1 MIKILIVMEG
11 ERAEPNFFKT
21 ITQKFGLNAEFFA
34 VGTNLY
40 SLYSKCKSYSFECD
54 VKDVLK
60 ELVKSKEEREKLDQ
74 KFAFTYLVFDADLQH
89 KVPEQRNKY
98 IDMKVLVDQNFPQ
111 LIEMAKH
118 FTNET
123 DPSIGKLYIN
133 YPMME
138 SYRYCDSFS
147 DECNLSATVPI
158 DDVKIF
164 KQLAS
169 AMKLSGISLDEY
181 EKKDFAN
188 LIQMNIKR
196 LRILSLGDLKTFLPY
211 DLYQKMVKS
220 ETIAKIQWNKV
231 QTNHELHIINTSI
244 FLVVDYFGNRNSFYD
259 NLFC

>member
-1 MIKILIVMEG
+1 MKILIVMEG

-21 ITQKFGLNAEFFA
+21 ITQRFGLNAEFFA

-40 SLYSKCKSYSFECD
+40 SLYSKCKSYNFECD
-54 VKDVLK
+54 VKDILK
-60 ELVKSKEEREKLDQ
+60 ELVKRKEEREMLDQ
-74 KFAFTYLVFDADLQH
+74 KFAYTYLVFDADLQH
-89 KVPEQRNKY
+89 KVQGQRNKD
-98 IDMKVLVDQNFPQ
+98 IDMKVLVNQNFPQ

-138 SYRYCDSFS
+138 SYRYCDSFN
-147 DECNLSATVPI
+147 DEYNLNATVLI
-158 DDVKIF
+158 DNVKIF

-169 AMKLSGISLDEY
+169 TMKLSGVSLDKY
-181 EKKDFAN
+181 EKKDFVD

-196 LRILSLGDLKTFLPY
+196 LKLLSWGELGTFLSY
-211 DLYQKMVKS
+211 DQYQKIVKS
-220 ETIAKIQWNKV
+220 ETIAQIQWKKV
-231 QTNHELHIINTSI
+231 QTNRELHILNTSI

-259 NLFC
+259 NLLC